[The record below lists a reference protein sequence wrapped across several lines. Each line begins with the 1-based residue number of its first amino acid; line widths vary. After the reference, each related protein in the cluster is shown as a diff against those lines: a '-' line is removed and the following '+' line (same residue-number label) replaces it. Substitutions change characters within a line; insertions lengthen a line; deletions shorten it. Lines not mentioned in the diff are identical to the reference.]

1 MSVTSMAQPRLWAV
15 LAVVLIADIMDLL
28 DSTLTNIAAP
38 TIERDLGG
46 GHAFISWL
54 GASYALALGSLLVL
68 GARLGDRFGPARLLL
83 LGLAGFTLASLAC
96 GLAFDPA
103 MLIAARLLQ
112 GAFGALMIPQGFT
125 LLRSSF
131 SREQLRPAF
140 SVFGPVMGL
149 SAVLGP
155 ILGGFLIDADVF
167 GTSWRMMFLINIVL
181 GAAAFMMAMRVLP
194 AIPARPN
201 VVLDGLGSM
210 LLVGMMFLL
219 LYGLISGADD
229 GWSAGPILMLIAGAV
244 LFALFAWRQ
253 ATAKNPL
260 LEPSVLRNRGVT
272 SGLILGLFFFA
283 GLSGMS
289 YVVSLFLQL
298 GLGRSPTGAA
308 LNMVPLA
315 AGLIVSAIAGNVL
328 MARLGRTLV
337 PIGLS
342 VTLVGVVALGLL
354 INGYGLDITVW
365 EIGPPIFVLGLGMG
379 LCFGTIFDIALGDIT
394 PEETGSASGALNA
407 VQQIASSIG
416 SAVMT
421 TVFFKVIPHNGVD
434 GGSVISLVVVAAIV
448 ILCLGLVRLLPRHG
462 RPEEE
467 EPETRAAVEAAA
479 AV

>member
-1 MSVTSMAQPRLWAV
+1 MATSTGAQPRLWPI

-46 GHAFISWL
+46 GHALISWL

-68 GARLGDRFGPARLLL
+68 GARLGDRFGPDRLLRI
-83 LGLAGFTLASLAC
+83 GLAGFALSSLAC
-96 GLAFDPA
+96 GLAFDPV
-103 MLIAARLLQ
+103 MLIAARLIQ

-125 LLRSSF
+125 LLLSTY
-131 SREQLRPAF
+131 SREQMRPVF

-155 ILGGFLIDADVF
+155 ILGGFLIDADIF
-167 GTSWRMMFLINIVL
+167 GTGWRMMFLINIVL
-181 GAAAFMMAMRVLP
+181 GTVAFLMAERVLP

-201 VVLDGLGSM
+201 VVLDGPGSM
-210 LLVGMMFLL
+210 LLVGTMFLL
-219 LYGLISGADD
+219 LDGLISGADS
-229 GWSAGPILMLIAGAV
+229 GWSAGPVLMLIGGVV

-253 ATAKNPL
+253 GTAANPL
-260 LEPSVLRNRGVT
+260 LVPSVLRHRGFT
-272 SGLILGLFFFA
+272 SGLVLGLVFFA
-283 GLSGMS
+283 GLSGMT

-298 GLGRSPTGAA
+298 GLGRTPTGAA

-315 AGLIVSAIAGNVL
+315 AGLAVSVVAGNVL

-337 PIGLS
+337 AIGLS
-342 VTLVGVVALGLL
+342 VTLVGVVALGVL
-354 INGYGLDITVW
+354 INGYGLGITVR
-365 EIGPPIFVLGLGMG
+365 ELVPPIFLLGVGMG

-394 PEETGSASGALNA
+394 SEETGSASGALNA

-416 SAVMT
+416 SAAMT
-421 TVFFKVIPHNGVD
+421 TVFFKAVPHHGLD
-434 GGSVISLVVVAAIV
+434 GGSVISLVVVGGIV
-448 ILCLGLVRLLPRHG
+448 IVSLGLVRLLPRHG

-467 EPETRAAVEAAA
+467 PEARAEVEAAA